1 MKDQERDRS
10 LKKKIT
16 RREFVRQAAQTG
28 AAVSI
33 AACTGNGSCGGSE
46 KGGHKTA
53 SKPMPSSGMPNAP
66 KVLLIS
72 IDSLPPH
79 YLTLNTLATG
89 PGKSG
94 DWLMPRVRQFVDD
107 SVLFNNARCYLPSAT
122 DMNHLNA
129 IAGTSSAHTGI
140 VGVSMQF
147 FDWRED
153 GAPNIVRPSLSWARD
168 HRGEPVDTLFNA
180 WKRKWPRSRTLYASG
195 KGWVAEM
202 FRTKGSDVDIILT
215 GYDHPGWIPSP
226 APVKFYDPP
235 SNREDVSVSLATMI
249 YSRTAYEKKPDHF
262 PSDAWLAD
270 AALEV
275 LQAEKPDFG
284 VILLAQMDDAQHGLG
299 TISCPGEFERKR
311 SLFAGM
317 IEESRFNSDV
327 WKGPILAAVRDV
339 DIQFGKFVDGIR
351 KMPYY
356 RDATIVLYS
365 DHGHR
370 THRDTILSNYHESLN
385 TNPRDL
391 LVDAG
396 FLTDREKV
404 GKDLLIYTATSFGMA
419 HFRGK
424 SVGERTARAM
434 EAKRIL
440 AAHRV
445 HDRLAGAQ
453 VSPWRIIDRAEM
465 EAGVPGMCG
474 PGELF
479 HQSFSN
485 NNRQGSPHW
494 PDLFIFMEDGWQL
507 PITEKMVNNIGTTL
521 PWYLP
526 TTYIFYGGHGAPDTA
541 DIVMAFQGPG
551 VSKGKA
557 VRDPDFRRGHR
568 ISDIA
573 ATVAAMFNLRLGS
586 CFIGRDRSADL

>member
-1 MKDQERDRS
+1 MKE
-10 LKKKIT
+10 KIL
-16 RREFVRQAAQTG
+16 RREFIRQAAQAG
-28 AAVSI
+28 VAVSVT
-33 AACTGNGSCGGSE
+33 ACLGNGSCGG
-46 KGGHKTA
+46 KDAQDKA
-53 SKPMPSSGMPNAP
+53 SAGAKPKPSPGRPKAP
-66 KVLLIS
+66 KLLLIS

-79 YLTLNTLATG
+79 YLTLNARATG

-94 DWLMPRVRQFVDD
+94 DWLMPRVKQFVDEG
-107 SVLFNNARCYLPSAT
+107 VLFDNARCFLPSAT

-147 FDWRED
+147 FDWRDD
-153 GAPNIVRPSLSWARD
+153 GMPNIVRPSLTWARD
-168 HRGEPVDTLFNA
+168 HRCEPVDTLFNA

-226 APVKFYDPP
+226 APVKFYNPP
-235 SNREDVSVSLATMI
+235 TSKDDVSASLATMM

-262 PSDAWLAD
+262 PSDAWLAG

-275 LQAEKPDFG
+275 LEGEKPDFG

-299 TISCPGEFERKR
+299 AIGAPGEFFSTRR
-311 SLFAGM
+311 LFSGM
-317 IEESRFNSDV
+317 VEESRLNSDV

-339 DIQFGKFVDGIR
+339 DIQFGRLVDGIK

-356 RDATIVLYS
+356 RDATIILYS

-370 THRDTILSNYHESLN
+370 THRDTVLSNFGGRLN
-385 TNPRDL
+385 TNPGDVL
-391 LVDAG
+391 AGAG
-396 FLTDREKV
+396 FLTGREKE

-419 HFRGK
+419 HFRGR
-424 SVGERTARAM
+424 SIAESTGRAL

-440 AAHRV
+440 TSHRV
-445 HDRLAGAQ
+445 HDRLTGAS

-465 EAGVPGMCG
+465 EAGVPGLCG

-479 HQSFSN
+479 HHSFSK

-494 PDLFIFMEDGWQL
+494 PELFIFMHDGWQL
-507 PITEKMVNNIGTTL
+507 PITSKMVHNIGGTL

-541 DIVMAFQGPG
+541 GIVMAFQGPG

-557 VRDPDFRRGHR
+557 VPDPDFRRDHR

-573 ATVAAMFNLRLGS
+573 ATVASMFNLRLGS